1 VNHPLFDKL
10 QALTNGELPE
20 ADEDVTPTPAPPAK
34 SKAKQ
39 AAKVFTPPVVKT
51 PTNFSSAPATDEP
64 PDWLNDAPPDLPP
77 DFWGEPAAEP
87 AFEPAR
93 PAKPKTDY
101 LAGLNPNQREAA
113 TTIEGPILLLAG
125 AGSGKTRVITFRIA
139 HMVANGVQPHHI
151 LAVTFTNK
159 AAGEMKER
167 VEKLLGEGP
176 KGSSPLLATFHSL
189 CVRILRRDI
198 EKLEKGYTRSF
209 TIYDSDDQQK
219 LLRQCIR
226 DCSFDDKIL
235 TPRQASSAISAA
247 KNRSEDPEEY
257 ARRAEVRD
265 EKERMIARVYA
276 LYEQRLASSNALD
289 FDDLLI
295 RTVQLLRHS
304 EETRNH
310 YHKRF
315 RHVMVDEFQ
324 DTNGIQYNLARL
336 LVEGSHAL
344 LHDRKPADFWHNR
357 SFCVVG
363 DESQSIYK
371 FRGSDFNIIL
381 NFERDFPGT
390 KTIKLEDNYRSTEN
404 ILIAANKVI
413 ANNTQRFDKKLRA
426 NKEQGEK
433 IRYAQL
439 VDGEQEAR
447 WVVGK
452 IEEHLYRE
460 PKLRAAILYRTNAQS
475 RSLEEACRRAGLR
488 YNLVGGFSFY
498 ERAEVKDVISYLKLA
513 LNPND
518 NIALLRVI
526 NSPARGIGK
535 TTLDDMERR
544 AKDFGVSYWET
555 ISLIIEQNLLPPRTT
570 NALKSFQDIVNTLL
584 AKTRTEPDL
593 AEIVKSAVIDSGYER
608 ALKEEGSEEA
618 EGRLLNLEEL
628 VNAAAESNIQG
639 ETLRDF
645 LDHAALVADTD
656 QIKSEAQVTLMTIHA
671 AKGLEFPLIFIVGLE
686 ENLFPHSRARDNQ
699 AELEEERRLAY
710 VAITRAEKY
719 LYITHALKRRV
730 YGEEMPSEPSRF
742 LNEFPKEL
750 IEDLSKGPSW
760 LRMGDKFDSLPDK
773 AAGRPLTATPY
784 PSAKSG
790 YNSGY
795 NAGPKRTSNFQG
807 KAYNSNDG
815 VKEFLAKQGKPVEA
829 RTFESKPE
837 SRGSAPSS
845 TAASAGSKTGFCIN
859 QRVRHAKYGQGL
871 IVRVEGE
878 GEDAKLTVN
887 FPGFGHKKLIAKFAG
902 LEKL

>member
-10 QALTNGELPE
+10 QALSNGQLPE
-20 ADEDVTPTPAPPAK
+20 TADEAAPEKP
-34 SKAKQ
+34 KAKPASPG
-39 AAKVFTPPVVKT
+39 AAAPNR
-51 PTNFSSAPATDEP
+51 PTKPAQPDAPTMLEVP
-64 PDWLNDAPPDLPP
+64 PDWLNDAPPDLPA
-77 DFWGEPAAEP
+77 DFWGEPG
-87 AFEPAR
+87 FEPAPKPAPQAAK

-101 LAGLNPNQREAA
+101 LAGLNPNQREAV
-113 TTIEGPILLLAG
+113 TTVKGPVLLLAG

-139 HMVANGVQPHHI
+139 HLIASGVQPHHI

-167 VEKLLGEGP
+167 VEKLLSDGP
-176 KGSSPLLATFHSL
+176 KSSSPLLSTFHSL

-219 LLRQCIR
+219 LLKQCIR
-226 DCSFDDKIL
+226 DCGFDDKVL
-235 TPRQASSAISAA
+235 TPRQANSAISAA
-247 KNRSEDPEEY
+247 KNRSESPQEY
-257 ARRAEVRD
+257 AARAEVRD

-276 LYEQRLASSNALD
+276 LYEQRLAASNALD

-304 EETRNH
+304 EEVRNY
-310 YHKRF
+310 YHNRF

-344 LHDRKPADFWHNR
+344 LHDRKPDDFWHNR

-390 KTIKLEDNYRSTEN
+390 KTIKLEDNYRSTET
-404 ILIAANKVI
+404 ILTAANKVI

-426 NKEQGEK
+426 NKESGEK

-439 VDGEQEAR
+439 LDGEQEAR
-447 WVVGK
+447 WVATK
-452 IEEHLYRE
+452 IEEHLMRE
-460 PKLRAAILYRTNAQS
+460 PKLRAAVLYRTNAQS
-475 RSLEEACRRAGLR
+475 RSFEEACRRAGLR

-498 ERAEVKDVISYLKLA
+498 ERAEVKDVIAYLKLA

-535 TTLDDMERR
+535 TTLDDIERR

-555 ISLIIEQNLLPPRTT
+555 IGIIIEQNLLPPRTV
-570 NALKSFQDIVNTLL
+570 NALKSFQDIINTLL
-584 AKTRTEPDL
+584 AKSRTEPDL
-593 AEIVKSAVIDSGYER
+593 AEVVKAAVIDTGYER
-608 ALKEEGSEEA
+608 SLKEEGSEEA

-628 VNAAAESNIQG
+628 VNAAAESNVQG

-671 AKGLEFPLIFIVGLE
+671 AKGLEFPLVFIVGLE
-686 ENLFPHSRARDNQ
+686 ENLFPHSRARENP

-719 LYITHALKRRV
+719 LYLTHAMKRRV

-742 LNEFPKEL
+742 LNEFPLEL
-750 IEDLSKGPSW
+750 IEDLSKGSSW
-760 LRMGDKFDSLPDK
+760 LRMGSKYDALPDK
-773 AAGRPLTATPY
+773 LPGRPLTATPY
-784 PSAKSG
+784 PQA
-790 YNSGY
+790 Y
-795 NAGPKRTSNFQG
+795 NAGPKRTSNYQG
-807 KAYNSNDG
+807 KTYNSPDG
-815 VKEFLAKQGKPVEA
+815 IKEFLAKQGKPAEGRA
-829 RTFESKPE
+829 FEQKSTT
-837 SRGSAPSS
+837 SSSSS
-845 TAASAGSKTGFCIN
+845 TGSKSGFRAN

-887 FPGFGHKKLIAKFAG
+887 FPGYGMKKLIAKFAG
-902 LEKL
+902 LERL